1 MALVP
6 AVIAWFLAQVIK
18 CVIDLCTHRETSV
31 LRAIFGSGGMPSSHS
46 STICAVATY
55 IIASEGIKSPISSLA
70 IVVAFIVMYDAMNV
84 RMETGKQG
92 KYLNDLASFLVSL
105 GKPIDD
111 IKFKELVGH
120 TPLQVLMGGLLGTIV
135 GVLSFY
141 LMGI

>member
-6 AVIAWFLAQVIK
+6 AIIAWFLAQAIK

-31 LRAIFGSGGMPSSHS
+31 LRAMFGSGGMPSSHS
-46 STICAVATY
+46 STICAVTTY
-55 IIASEGIKSPISSLA
+55 IIASEGIKAPISSLA

-84 RMETGKQG
+84 RRETGKQG

-120 TPLQVLMGGLLGTIV
+120 TPLQVLMGGILGTAV

-141 LMGI
+141 LMRV